1 MVGSEEG
8 DGWMNKSKVTNRCSW
23 INKEIDFSMG
33 QVLPPSA
40 TLFILVTTLPETT
53 DICKR
58 WSTDMQILHNF
69 LDANDNLTINR
80 FMDSEQKAWYYFW
93 LRYIGYHDFQIMF
106 SPCSWYRSF
115 RGLRNGHIIA
125 SALKNKQSSRNHA
138 PVVLQ
143 TQLK

>member
-80 FMDSEQKAWYYFW
+80 FMDSEQKWTEGLVLFLTEIYW
-93 LRYIGYHDFQIMF
+93 VPWF
-106 SPCSWYRSF
+106 SD
-115 RGLRNGHIIA
+115 N
-125 SALKNKQSSRNHA
+125 
-138 PVVLQ
+138 VLSQ
-143 TQLK
+143 VHGTDHSED